1 MSIEE
6 CCDMTTTEELTIR
19 LSRIEDGQART
30 EVALQ
35 KLTEAV
41 VQVARLEVALTHNG
55 EAINRAFSTIEKLA
69 DRFEAHMENSDA
81 RLKNLEEQAPVSKL
95 VNGWVFA
102 WIAGGVGTVCGAVA
116 MKVFSN

>member
-1 MSIEE
+1 MKD

-19 LSRIEDGQART
+19 LSRIEDGQSRT

-55 EAINRAFSTIEKLA
+55 EAINRAFTALEKLA
-69 DRFEAHMENSDA
+69 DKFEAHIEESDHRIKA
-81 RLKNLEEQAPVSKL
+81 LEEQAPVSRL

-102 WIAGGVGTVCGAVA
+102 WIAGGVGTVLGAVV
-116 MKVFSN
+116 MKVFAN